1 MPNVRARSSAL
12 CNPKLT
18 LLTTFEYTVGPRPLL
33 NVIWKRQVEG
43 CASNQSTKVKVASAG
58 IRNECRSAVRIASKG
73 SMGDSGGERTNE
85 GQGT

>member
-18 LLTTFEYTVGPRPLL
+18 LLTTFEYTVGPRSLL
-33 NVIWKRQVEG
+33 NAFCKPQVEG

-58 IRNECRSAVRIASKG
+58 IRNEYRSAVGIAGEG

-85 GQGT
+85 GYGT